1 MNLNESTSDLLATA
15 RSYFREGK
23 YNLTEPIL
31 NQMILQNEKS
41 AEVFHMLG
49 TIFYDQGK
57 FNKAIKAFQRALE
70 LDPLF
75 TDASVGL
82 SIILN
87 DLGRYEEAQK
97 VFEDAQTL
105 LQRKGLSEDKYVNEK
120 LASKHDELGE
130 MYFHHSQFA
139 QAKEQYEKAVALSNR
154 KAELSMKLVE
164 CHLKLGQHDF
174 ALGILKDLQRQF
186 PEFTTAR
193 LKMGQVYYET
203 GHVPEAVEA
212 WESIGSNDPLYREA
226 QRLLRQVQAIEV
238 TSMFE
243 TYDRSPS

>member
-1 MNLNESTSDLLATA
+1 MNSNESSDDLLATA
-15 RSYFREGK
+15 RAYFREGK
-23 YNLTEPIL
+23 YHLTEPLL

-41 AEVFHMLG
+41 SEVFHMLG

-70 LDPLF
+70 MDPLF

-105 LQRKGLSEDKYVNEK
+105 LQRRGLSEDKYVNEK
-120 LASKHDELGE
+120 LATKHDELGE
-130 MYFHHSQFA
+130 MYFHHSQYA
-139 QAKEQYEKAVALSNR
+139 QAKEQYERALALSNR
-154 KAELSMKLVE
+154 KTELTMKLIE
-164 CHLKLGQHDF
+164 CHLKLGQHDQ
-174 ALGILKDLQRQF
+174 ALTILKDLQRLV
-186 PEFTTAR
+186 PDFTAAR
-193 LKMGQVYYET
+193 LKTGQVYYET

-212 WESIGSNDPLYREA
+212 WESISVQDPLYREA

-238 TSMFE
+238 TSML
-243 TYDRSPS
+243 DNDL